1 MPLSLDLAPPVAPGC
16 LTLLGWKDFLFLP
29 YRFFG
34 WFTNYTDIRQMNRR
48 EKQRFKDIPGIP
60 LECMSDPRK
69 LSNLL
74 KWWARSSL

>member
-16 LTLLGWKDFLFLP
+16 LTLLGWKDFLLSC
-29 YRFFG
+29 RFFG
-34 WFTNYTDIRQMNRR
+34 WFTNYTDVRQMNRR
-48 EKQRFKDIPGIP
+48 EKQMFKDIPVIS

-74 KWWARSSL
+74 KWWTRSSL